1 MTDLQANGEANA
13 EISSNNESDAPQ
25 DWKDRENGLFGLFA
39 SILVRRIIH
48 TPALRSALVTAVSES
63 TPEVDIERLV
73 ENEVDEALAS
83 KDIPNDDN
91 IRDLVDDVLSEKN
104 LLETDDLDDKIAD
117 WFDQQSFNLSISL

>member
-48 TPALRSALVTAVSES
+48 TPALREALVTAVSES

-91 IRDLVDDVLSEKN
+91 IRDIVVDALSEKN
-104 LLETDDLDDKIAD
+104 LLETDDLDDKITD
-117 WFDQQSFNLSISL
+117 WFNEQSFDLSISL